1 MKEKKKSGKT
11 TVKKKRRISRFHMA
25 IILFAA
31 ILAVSAGLTALLIV
45 QAHQGRNPD
54 AAGKVRSVLVLGVA
68 LAETTGIYALV
79 ISILL
84 IFLKG

>member
-1 MKEKKKSGKT
+1 MEFNEFFVRG
-11 TVKKKRRISRFHMA
+11 M
-25 IILFAA
+25 
-31 ILAVSAGLTALLIV
+31 ALLGAGIAMIAGV
-45 QAHQGRNPD
+45 GQGIGQGIAAGKAAEAIGRNPD
-54 AAGKVRSVLVLGVA
+54 AAGKVLVLGVA